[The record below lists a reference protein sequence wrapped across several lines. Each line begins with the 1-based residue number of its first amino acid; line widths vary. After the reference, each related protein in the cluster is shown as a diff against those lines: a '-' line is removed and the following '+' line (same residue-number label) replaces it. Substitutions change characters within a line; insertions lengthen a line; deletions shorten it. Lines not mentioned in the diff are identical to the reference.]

1 MGTQP
6 PPPPH
11 PPSNVID
18 VSSSKVRAKNYEAQV
33 DFDSVAAEF

>member
-1 MGTQP
+1 MGT
-6 PPPPH
+6 PH
-11 PPSNVID
+11 RRPRDVID